1 MHQIFG
7 IRHHGPGSAKS
18 LKKALEIYKPDVLLV
33 EGPPDAEKA
42 IKHIID
48 GDLKPPVAILTY
60 NPKDLRQ
67 AAYFPFAEFSPEW
80 VAMNWA
86 AKNNIPIQF
95 MDLPQ
100 EFHFS
105 LDAENE
111 ATGDKQLVLD
121 FIDKT
126 LATEVSGQA
135 EGEKSEDDLLLE
147 RDPLGFLGK
156 LAGYE
161 DSERWWEVT
170 FEQNENTEEIFP
182 AILEMMT
189 VLRAEIKT
197 PQKPREQMREAYMR
211 KVLRKADKDFDKVAV
226 VCGAFHAPVL
236 HDYKSFKTAADTAI
250 LKGIKRIKTETT
262 WIPWTYER
270 LSYSSGYGA
279 GVLSPAW
286 YKMLFS
292 NRKDVV
298 VRWMAKVAKLLRKE
312 DLDASSAHIIE
323 AVRLAETLAVLR
335 GLPISGIAEM
345 DEAAKTIFCGGY
357 DEPMQLIREK
367 LIIGDAMGKVSD
379 KVPVVP
385 LQKDL
390 EKLIK
395 TARLS
400 KEYQSVEAVTKELD
414 LRKDTHTIASLLLHR
429 LNVLNIDWG
438 KPKSI
443 RGQKQGSFHEHW
455 QLKWKVRFPLAIIEA
470 GMWGNTVETAATNF
484 IKKTAFE
491 ADELSKL
498 SALLDAAID
507 ADLQGAL
514 PYLVQLVQDKSA
526 VTKDV
531 LDLMRTLPIL
541 VKKLRYG
548 TVRKTDL
555 SSIELVVNQI
565 LPRIFIGLP
574 TACQGVDDDAA
585 AEIFELLQST
595 NRNVSLLD
603 NEFYLDNWHKT
614 LLQISENQAINGILA
629 GGSVRILS
637 DRNVISIEKTADKM
651 AFALSLSRD
660 IAEAAQWL
668 EGFLH
673 GSGLLLIYQHSLWN
687 ILDGWVENLPMEKFN
702 DILPLLRRTFSAFE
716 VPERQKMMDLAKKG
730 QVIETDKKVEM
741 ILNKERVGVVL
752 PKLRAFFVD

>member
-18 LKKALEIYKPDVLLV
+18 LKKALEIYQPDVLLV

-42 IKHIID
+42 IKHILQK
-48 GDLKPPVAILTY
+48 DLKPPVAILTY

-86 AKNNIPIQF
+86 AERGIPIQF

-100 EFHFS
+100 SFHFS

-111 ATGDKQLVLD
+111 EDGDKQLVLD
-121 FIDKT
+121 FIDER
-126 LATEVSGQA
+126 LDTE
-135 EGEKSEDDLLLE
+135 EKSEEDLLLE

-182 AILEMMT
+182 AIVEMMSA
-189 VLRAEIKT
+189 LRAEIKAT
-197 PQKPREQMREAYMR
+197 PKPREQMREAYMR
-211 KVLRKADKDFDKVAV
+211 KVLRKAVKDYEKVAV

-236 HDYKSFKTAADTAI
+236 EDYKSFKTAADNTI

-298 VRWMAKVAKLLRKE
+298 IRWMTKVAKLLRKE

-367 LIIGDAMGKVSD
+367 LIIGDLMGKVSD

-400 KEYQSVEAVTKELD
+400 KEYQATEAITKALD

-438 KPKSI
+438 KSQAI
-443 RGQKQGSFHEHW
+443 RGQKQGSFHENW
-455 QLKWKVRFPLAIIEA
+455 RLKWKVRFPLAIIEA

-484 IKKTAFE
+484 IRKTAFE
-491 ADELSKL
+491 ADALSKL
-498 SALLDAAID
+498 SELLDSAID

-555 SSIELVVNQI
+555 SSIKLVVNQI

-574 TACQGVDDDAA
+574 TVCQGVDDDAA

-595 NRNVSLLD
+595 NRSISLLD
-603 NEFYLDNWHKT
+603 NEFYLKNWNKT
-614 LLQISENQAINGILA
+614 LLQISDNEAINGILS
-629 GGSVRILS
+629 GGAVRILS
-637 DRNVISIEKTADKM
+637 DRNVITVEKTGDKM

-660 IAEAAQWL
+660 ISEAAQWL

-673 GSGLLLIYQHSLWN
+673 GSGLLLTYQYSLWN
-687 ILDGWVENLPMEKFN
+687 ILDGWVERLPMEKFN
-702 DILPLLRRTFSAFE
+702 DILPLLRRTFSAFD
-716 VPERQKMMDLAKKG
+716 VSERQKMMDLAKKG
-730 QVIETDKKVEM
+730 QVIEKEKAEEM
-741 ILNKERVGVVL
+741 VLNAERVKVVL
-752 PKLRAFFVD
+752 PKLQAFFVD

>member
-18 LKKALEIYKPDVLLV
+18 LKKALEVYQPDVLLV

-42 IKHIID
+42 IRHIIE

-86 AKNNIPIQF
+86 AERGIPIQF

-100 EFHFS
+100 SFHFS

-111 ATGDKQLVLD
+111 EDGDKQLVLG
-121 FIDKT
+121 FIDET
-126 LATEVSGQA
+126 LEA
-135 EGEKSEDDLLLE
+135 GEKSEEDLLLE

-170 FEQNENTEEIFP
+170 FEQNENTAEIFP
-182 AILEMMT
+182 AIVEMMS

-211 KVLRKADKDFDKVAV
+211 KVLRKAIKDYTKVAV

-236 HDYKSFKTAADTAI
+236 EDYKSFKTAADNAI

-298 VRWMAKVAKLLRKE
+298 IRWMTKVAKLLRKE

-367 LIIGDAMGKVSD
+367 LIIGDLMGKVSD

-400 KEYQSVEAVTKELD
+400 KEYQATEAITKALD

-438 KPKSI
+438 KSQAI
-443 RGQKQGSFHEHW
+443 RGQKQGSFHENW
-455 QLKWKVRFPLAIIEA
+455 RLKWKVRFPLAIIEA

-484 IKKTAFE
+484 IRKTAFE
-491 ADELSKL
+491 ADALSKL
-498 SALLDAAID
+498 SELLDSAID

-555 SSIELVVNQI
+555 SSIKLVVNQI

-574 TACQGVDDDAA
+574 TVCQGVDDDAA

-595 NRNVSLLD
+595 NRSISLLD
-603 NEFYLDNWHKT
+603 NEFYLKNWNKT
-614 LLQISENQAINGILA
+614 LLQISDNEAINGILS
-629 GGSVRILS
+629 GGAVRILS
-637 DRNVISIEKTADKM
+637 DRNVITVEKTGDKM

-660 IAEAAQWL
+660 ISEAAQWL

-673 GSGLLLIYQHSLWN
+673 GSGLLLTYQYSLWN
-687 ILDGWVENLPMEKFN
+687 ILDGWVERLPMEKFN
-702 DILPLLRRTFSAFE
+702 DILPLLRRTFSAFD
-716 VPERQKMMDLAKKG
+716 VSERQKMMDLAKKG
-730 QVIETDKKVEM
+730 QVIEKEKAEEM
-741 ILNKERVGVVL
+741 VLNAERVKVVL
-752 PKLRAFFVD
+752 PKLQAFFVD

>member
-1 MHQIFG
+1 
-7 IRHHGPGSAKS
+7 
-18 LKKALEIYKPDVLLV
+18 VLLV

-42 IKHIID
+42 IKHILQK
-48 GDLKPPVAILTY
+48 DLKPPVAILTY

-86 AKNNIPIQF
+86 AERGIPIQF

-100 EFHFS
+100 SFHFS

-111 ATGDKQLVLD
+111 EDGDKQLVLD
-121 FIDKT
+121 FIDET
-126 LATEVSGQA
+126 LDT
-135 EGEKSEDDLLLE
+135 GEKSEEDLLLE

-170 FEQNENTEEIFP
+170 FEQNENTAEIFP
-182 AILEMMT
+182 AIVEMMS

-211 KVLRKADKDFDKVAV
+211 KVLRKAIKDYTKVAV

-236 HDYKSFKTAADTAI
+236 EDYKSFKTAADNAI

-298 VRWMAKVAKLLRKE
+298 IRWMTKVAKLLRKE

-367 LIIGDAMGKVSD
+367 LIIGDLMGKVSD

-400 KEYQSVEAVTKELD
+400 KEYQATEAITKALD

-438 KPKSI
+438 KSQAI
-443 RGQKQGSFHEHW
+443 RGQKQGSFHENW
-455 QLKWKVRFPLAIIEA
+455 RLKWKVRFPLAIIEA

-484 IKKTAFE
+484 IRKTAFE
-491 ADELSKL
+491 ADALSKL
-498 SALLDAAID
+498 SELLDSAID

-555 SSIELVVNQI
+555 SSIKLVVNQI

-574 TACQGVDDDAA
+574 TVCQGVDDDAA

-595 NRNVSLLD
+595 NRSISLLD
-603 NEFYLDNWHKT
+603 NEFYLKNWNKT
-614 LLQISENQAINGILA
+614 LLQISDNEAINGILS
-629 GGSVRILS
+629 GGAVRILS
-637 DRNVISIEKTADKM
+637 DRNVITVEKTGDKM

-660 IAEAAQWL
+660 ISEAAQWL

-673 GSGLLLIYQHSLWN
+673 GSGLLLTYQYSLWN
-687 ILDGWVENLPMEKFN
+687 ILDGWVERLPMEKFN
-702 DILPLLRRTFSAFE
+702 DILPLLRRTFSAFD
-716 VPERQKMMDLAKKG
+716 VSERQKMMDLAKKG
-730 QVIETDKKVEM
+730 QVIEKEKAEEM
-741 ILNKERVGVVL
+741 VLNAERVKVVL
-752 PKLRAFFVD
+752 PKLQAFFVD

>member
-18 LKKALEIYKPDVLLV
+18 LKKALEIYQPDVLLV

-42 IKHIID
+42 IKYIID
-48 GDLKPPVAILTY
+48 KDLKPPVAILTY

-86 AKNNIPIQF
+86 AERGIPIQF

-100 EFHFS
+100 SFHFS
-105 LDAENE
+105 LDAEKE
-111 ATGDKQLVLD
+111 ESGDKQLVLD
-121 FIDKT
+121 FIDDT
-126 LATEVSGQA
+126 LAE
-135 EGEKSEDDLLLE
+135 SEQSEEDIMLA

-170 FEQNENTEEIFP
+170 FEQNENAEEIFP
-182 AILEMMT
+182 AIVEMMSA
-189 VLRAEIKT
+189 LRSEIKKT
-197 PQKPREQMREAYMR
+197 PEPREQMREAYMR
-211 KVLRKADKDFDKVAV
+211 KVLRKAVKDYDKVAV

-236 HDYKSFKTAADTAI
+236 EDYKSFKVSGDNAI
-250 LKGIKRIKTETT
+250 LKGIKKVKTETT

-270 LSYSSGYGA
+270 LSYASGYGA
-279 GVLSPAW
+279 GILSPAW

-298 VRWMAKVAKLLRKE
+298 IRWMTKVAKFLRKE

-323 AVRLAETLAVLR
+323 AVRLAETLAALR
-335 GLPISGIAEM
+335 GLPIAGISEM

-357 DEPMQLIREK
+357 DEPMELIREK
-367 LIIGDAMGKVSD
+367 LIIGDAMGKVSE

-390 EKLIK
+390 EALVKK
-395 TARLS
+395 ARLS
-400 KEYQSVEAVTKELD
+400 KEYQAVEAVTKALD

-429 LNVLNIDWG
+429 LNILGIDWG
-438 KPKSI
+438 KPQAI
-443 RGQKQGSFHEHW
+443 RGQKQGSFHENW
-455 QLKWKVRFPLAIIEA
+455 KLKWKVRFPLAIIEA
-470 GMWGNTVETAATNF
+470 GMWGNTVETAATNS
-484 IKKTAFE
+484 IRKQAFE
-491 ADELSKL
+491 AEELAKL

-514 PYLVQLVQDKSA
+514 PYLVKLVKDKSA

-548 TVRKTDL
+548 TVRKIDL

-574 TACQGVDDDAA
+574 SACQHLDDDAA
-585 AEIFELLQST
+585 NEVFELLQAT
-595 NRNVSLLD
+595 NRSISLLD
-603 NEFYLDNWHKT
+603 NEFYLESWHKT
-614 LLQISENQAINGILA
+614 LSKIADNQSINGKIA
-629 GGSVRILS
+629 GGAIRILS
-637 DRNVISIEKTADKM
+637 DRNILSIEKTGEKM

-660 IAEAAQWL
+660 ITDAAQWI

-673 GSGLLLIYQHSLWN
+673 GSGLLLIYNYSLWN
-687 ILDGWVENLPMEKFN
+687 ILDSWVKQLPMDKFN
-702 DILPLLRRTFSAFE
+702 DILPLLRRTFSDFDTN
-716 VPERQKMMDLAKKG
+716 ERQKMMDLAKKG
-730 QVIETDKKVEM
+730 QITATKKETESV
-741 ILNKERVGVVL
+741 LNEERVAVIL
-752 PKLRAFFVD
+752 PKLQAFFSN

>member
-1 MHQIFG
+1 
-7 IRHHGPGSAKS
+7 
-18 LKKALEIYKPDVLLV
+18 
-33 EGPPDAEKA
+33 
-42 IKHIID
+42 
-48 GDLKPPVAILTY
+48 
-60 NPKDLRQ
+60 
-67 AAYFPFAEFSPEW
+67 
-80 VAMNWA
+80 MNWA
-86 AKNNIPIQF
+86 AERGIPIQF

-100 EFHFS
+100 SFHFS

-111 ATGDKQLVLD
+111 EDGDKQLVLD
-121 FIDKT
+121 FIDET
-126 LATEVSGQA
+126 LEA
-135 EGEKSEDDLLLE
+135 GEKSEEDLLLE

-170 FEQNENTEEIFP
+170 FEQNENTAEIFP
-182 AILEMMT
+182 AIVEMMS

-211 KVLRKADKDFDKVAV
+211 KVLRKAIKDYTKVAV

-236 HDYKSFKTAADTAI
+236 EDYKSFKTAADNAI

-298 VRWMAKVAKLLRKE
+298 IRWMTKVAKLLRKE

-367 LIIGDAMGKVSD
+367 LIIGDLMGKVSD

-400 KEYQSVEAVTKELD
+400 KEYQATEAITKALD

-438 KPKSI
+438 KSQAI
-443 RGQKQGSFHEHW
+443 RGQKQGSFHENW
-455 QLKWKVRFPLAIIEA
+455 RLKWKVRFPLAIIEA

-484 IKKTAFE
+484 IRKTAFE
-491 ADELSKL
+491 ADALSKL
-498 SALLDAAID
+498 SELLDSAID

-555 SSIELVVNQI
+555 SSIKLVVNQI

-574 TACQGVDDDAA
+574 TVCQGVDDDAA

-595 NRNVSLLD
+595 NRSISLLD
-603 NEFYLDNWHKT
+603 NEFYLKNWNKT
-614 LLQISENQAINGILA
+614 LLQISDNEAINGILS
-629 GGSVRILS
+629 GGAVRILS
-637 DRNVISIEKTADKM
+637 DRNVITVEKTGDKM

-660 IAEAAQWL
+660 ISEAAQWL

-673 GSGLLLIYQHSLWN
+673 GSGLLLTYQYSLWN
-687 ILDGWVENLPMEKFN
+687 ILDGWVERLPMEKFN
-702 DILPLLRRTFSAFE
+702 DILPLLRRTFSAFD
-716 VPERQKMMDLAKKG
+716 VSERQKMMDLAKKG
-730 QVIETDKKVEM
+730 QVIEKEKAEEM
-741 ILNKERVGVVL
+741 VLNAERVKVVL
-752 PKLRAFFVD
+752 PKLQAFFVD

>member
-18 LKKALEIYKPDVLLV
+18 LKKALEVYQPDVLLV

-42 IKHIID
+42 IRHIIE

-86 AKNNIPIQF
+86 AERGIPIQF

-100 EFHFS
+100 SFHFS

-111 ATGDKQLVLD
+111 EDGDKQLVLD
-121 FIDKT
+121 FIDET
-126 LATEVSGQA
+126 LDT
-135 EGEKSEDDLLLE
+135 GEKSEEDLLLE

-170 FEQNENTEEIFP
+170 FEQNENTAEIFP
-182 AILEMMT
+182 AIVEMMS

-211 KVLRKADKDFDKVAV
+211 KVLRKAIKDYTKVAV

-236 HDYKSFKTAADTAI
+236 EDYKSFKTAADNAI

-298 VRWMAKVAKLLRKE
+298 IRWMTKVAKLLRKE

-367 LIIGDAMGKVSD
+367 LIIGDLMGKVSD

-400 KEYQSVEAVTKELD
+400 KEYQATEAITKALD

-438 KPKSI
+438 KSQAI
-443 RGQKQGSFHEHW
+443 RGQKQGSFHENW
-455 QLKWKVRFPLAIIEA
+455 RLKWKVRFPLAIIEA

-484 IKKTAFE
+484 IRKTAFE
-491 ADELSKL
+491 ADALSKL
-498 SALLDAAID
+498 SELLDSAID

-555 SSIELVVNQI
+555 SSIKLVVNQI

-574 TACQGVDDDAA
+574 TVCQGVDDDAA

-595 NRNVSLLD
+595 NRSISLLD
-603 NEFYLDNWHKT
+603 NEFYLKNWNKT
-614 LLQISENQAINGILA
+614 LLQISDNEAINGILS
-629 GGSVRILS
+629 GGAVRILS
-637 DRNVISIEKTADKM
+637 DRNVITVEKTGDKM

-660 IAEAAQWL
+660 ISEAAQWL

-673 GSGLLLIYQHSLWN
+673 GSGLLLTYQYSLWN
-687 ILDGWVENLPMEKFN
+687 ILDGWVERLPMEKFN
-702 DILPLLRRTFSAFE
+702 DILPLLRRTFSAFD
-716 VPERQKMMDLAKKG
+716 VSERQKMMDLAKKG
-730 QVIETDKKVEM
+730 QVIEKEKAEEM
-741 ILNKERVGVVL
+741 VLNAERVKVVL
-752 PKLRAFFVD
+752 PKLQAFFVD

>member
-18 LKKALEIYKPDVLLV
+18 LKKALEVYQPDVLLV

-42 IKHIID
+42 IRHIIE

-86 AKNNIPIQF
+86 AERGIPIQF

-100 EFHFS
+100 SFHFS

-111 ATGDKQLVLD
+111 EDGDKQLVLD
-121 FIDKT
+121 FIDET
-126 LATEVSGQA
+126 LEA
-135 EGEKSEDDLLLE
+135 GEKSEEDLLLE

-170 FEQNENTEEIFP
+170 FEQNENTAEIFP
-182 AILEMMT
+182 AIVEMMS

-211 KVLRKADKDFDKVAV
+211 KVLRKAIKDYTKVAV

-236 HDYKSFKTAADTAI
+236 EDYKSFKTAADNAI

-298 VRWMAKVAKLLRKE
+298 IRWMTKVAKLLRKE

-367 LIIGDAMGKVSD
+367 LIIGDLMGKVSD

-400 KEYQSVEAVTKELD
+400 KEYQATEAITKALD

-438 KPKSI
+438 KSQAI
-443 RGQKQGSFHEHW
+443 RGQKQGSFHENW
-455 QLKWKVRFPLAIIEA
+455 RLKWKVRFPLAIIEA

-484 IKKTAFE
+484 IRKTAFE
-491 ADELSKL
+491 ADALSKL
-498 SALLDAAID
+498 SELLDSAID

-555 SSIELVVNQI
+555 SSIKLVVNQI

-574 TACQGVDDDAA
+574 TVCQGVDDDAA

-595 NRNVSLLD
+595 NRSISLLD
-603 NEFYLDNWHKT
+603 NEFYLKNWNKT
-614 LLQISENQAINGILA
+614 LLQISDNEAINGILS
-629 GGSVRILS
+629 GGAVRILS
-637 DRNVISIEKTADKM
+637 DRNVITVEKTGDKM

-660 IAEAAQWL
+660 ISEAAQWL

-673 GSGLLLIYQHSLWN
+673 GSGLLLTYQYSLWN
-687 ILDGWVENLPMEKFN
+687 ILDGWVERLPMEKFN
-702 DILPLLRRTFSAFE
+702 DILPLLRRTFSAFD
-716 VPERQKMMDLAKKG
+716 VSERQKMMDLAKKG
-730 QVIETDKKVEM
+730 QVIEKEKAEEM
-741 ILNKERVGVVL
+741 VLNAERVKVVL
-752 PKLRAFFVD
+752 PKLQAFFVD

>member
-18 LKKALEIYKPDVLLV
+18 LKKALEIYQPDVLLV

-48 GDLKPPVAILTY
+48 KDLKPPVAILTY
-60 NPKDLRQ
+60 NPKNLRQ

-86 AKNNIPIQF
+86 AEQGIPIQF

-100 EFHFS
+100 AFHFS
-105 LDAENE
+105 LDAQKDEDNS
-111 ATGDKQLVLD
+111 QLLID
-121 FIDKT
+121 FV
-126 LATEVSGQA
+126 E
-135 EGEKSEDDLLLE
+135 EKSEGHRPNSEDE
-147 RDPLGFLGK
+147 IMARDPLRFLGN

-170 FEQNENTEEIFP
+170 FEQNENAAEIFP
-182 AILEMMT
+182 AITNMMSA
-189 VLRAEIKT
+189 LRSEIRKK
-197 PQKPREQMREAYMR
+197 PKPREQMREAYMR
-211 KVLRKADKDFDKVAV
+211 KVLRNAVKQYEKVAV

-236 HDYKSFKTAADTAI
+236 EDYKSFSVSTDNAI
-250 LKGIKRIKTETT
+250 LKGIKRVKTETT

-270 LSYSSGYGA
+270 LSYTSGYGA

-286 YKMLFS
+286 YKMLFA

-298 VRWMAKVAKLLRKE
+298 IHWMIKVAKLLREE
-312 DLDASSAHIIE
+312 DLDASSAHVIE
-323 AVRLAETLAVLR
+323 AVRLADTLAALR
-335 GLPISGIAEM
+335 GLPIAGITEM

-357 DEPMQLIREK
+357 DEPMTLIREK
-367 LIIGDAMGKVSD
+367 LIIGDAIGKVSD

-390 EKLIK
+390 ESLVKK
-395 TARLS
+395 ARLS
-400 KEYQSVEAVTKELD
+400 KEYQSIEQSTKELD

-429 LNVLNIDWG
+429 LNILGVDWG
-438 KPKSI
+438 KSQTV

-455 QLKWKVRFPLAIIEA
+455 KLKWKVRFPLAIIEA
-470 GMWGNTVETAATNF
+470 GMWGNTVETAATNS
-484 IKKTAFE
+484 IKKQAFE
-491 ADELSKL
+491 ADALSKL

-507 ADLQGAL
+507 ADLQSAMN
-514 PYLVQLVQDKSA
+514 YLVQLVRDKSA

-548 TVRKTDL
+548 TVRQIDL
-555 SSIELVVNQI
+555 SSIELVVSQI

-574 TACQGVDDDAA
+574 AVCQNIDDDAA
-585 AEIFELLQST
+585 NEVFDLLQAT
-595 NRNVSLLD
+595 NRSISLLNDD
-603 NEFYLDNWHKT
+603 NFLENWHKT
-614 LLQISENQAINGILA
+614 LLQIADKQTINGKIK
-629 GGSVRILS
+629 GGAVRILS
-637 DRNVISIEKTADKM
+637 DKGLLSIEETGDKM
-651 AFALSLSRD
+651 AFALSLSREITD
-660 IAEAAQWL
+660 ATQWI

-673 GSGLLLIYQHSLWN
+673 GSGLLLIYNHSLWN
-687 ILDGWVENLPMEKFN
+687 ILDNWVKRLPMDTFN
-702 DILPLLRRTFSAFE
+702 DVLPLLRRTFAEFDTN
-716 VPERQKMMDLAKKG
+716 ERQKMMELAKKG
-730 QVIETDKKVEM
+730 QIEIAKNDVNDN
-741 ILNKERVGVVL
+741 LNAERVALIL
-752 PKLRAFFVD
+752 PKLQAFFPS

>member
-18 LKKALEIYKPDVLLV
+18 LKKALEIYQPDVLLV

-42 IKHIID
+42 IKHILQK
-48 GDLKPPVAILTY
+48 DLKPPVAILTY

-86 AKNNIPIQF
+86 AERGIPIQF

-100 EFHFS
+100 SFHFS
-105 LDAENE
+105 LNAASEED
-111 ATGDKQLVLD
+111 GDKQLVLD
-121 FIDKT
+121 FIDET
-126 LATEVSGQA
+126 LA
-135 EGEKSEDDLLLE
+135 EGEESAEDLLLE

-170 FEQNENTEEIFP
+170 FEQNENTAEIFP
-182 AILEMMT
+182 AIVNMMSA
-189 VLRAEIKT
+189 LRAEIKT

-211 KVLRKADKDFDKVAV
+211 KVLRKAVKNYTKVAV

-236 HDYKSFKTAADTAI
+236 DNYKSFKIATDNAI

-298 VRWMAKVAKLLRKE
+298 IRWMTKVAKLLRKE
-312 DLDASSAHIIE
+312 DLDASSAHVIE
-323 AVRLAETLAVLR
+323 AVRLARTLAALR

-357 DEPMQLIREK
+357 DEPMQLIREQ
-367 LIIGDAMGKVSD
+367 LIIGNAMGKVSD
-379 KVPVVP
+379 NVPVVP

-400 KEYQSVEAVTKELD
+400 KEYQATGATTKALD
-414 LRKDTHTIASLLLHR
+414 LRKNTHTIASLLLHR

-438 KPKSI
+438 KPQSI
-443 RGQKQGSFHEHW
+443 GGQKQGSFHENW
-455 QLKWKVRFPLAIIEA
+455 RLKWKVGFPLAIIEA
-470 GMWGNTVETAATNF
+470 GMWGNTVESAATNF
-484 IKKTAFE
+484 IRKTAFE
-491 ADELSKL
+491 AENLSKL
-498 SALLDAAID
+498 SELLDAAID

-514 PYLVQLVQDKSA
+514 PYLVKLVQDKSA

-574 TACQGVDDDAA
+574 TACQGVDNDAA
-585 AEIFELLQST
+585 AEIFELLQLT
-595 NRNVSLLD
+595 NRSISLLD
-603 NEFYLDNWHKT
+603 NEFYLEQWDKT
-614 LLQISENQAINGILA
+614 LLQIAENQAINGVLS
-629 GGSVRILS
+629 GGSIRILS
-637 DRNVISIEKTADKM
+637 DRGVITMEKTGEKM

-673 GSGLLLIYQHSLWN
+673 GSGLLLIYNHSFWN
-687 ILDGWVENLPMEKFN
+687 IVNNWVEQLPMEKFN
-702 DILPLLRRTFSAFE
+702 DILPLLRRTFSTFE
-716 VPERQKMMDLAKKG
+716 QPEREKMMDLAKKG
-730 QVIETDKKVEM
+730 KVIATKTESKMV
-741 ILNKERVGVVL
+741 LNEERVKVVL
-752 PKLRAFFVD
+752 PRLQAFFVE